1 MPDPLGFL
9 LEMLSS
15 RPNPHAPAPA
25 LPVLAVAL
33 AARRHGVDLPAWDE
47 SACDELEEDTARDA
61 LTTLRTQLSD
71 ALLGEDASAGRE
83 LLNQAL
89 DDWQAR
95 VSVEEELADHELP
108 GVEVT
113 ASALPHVPLPPWY
126 ERDPTPRPRQALR
139 GARLPYPVPRRGR
152 RPTAALLLAAVPC
165 STVSPG
171 AGTGPVS
178 PGGTRQA
185 CASVTPQCWCGW
197 LRPSRERIWIRSV
210 AWRSS
215 ARSSG
220 RRGTHGRTGT
230 SWSSSPRAV

>member
-33 AARRHGVDLPAWDE
+33 AAPRHGVDLPAWDE

-126 ERDPTPRPRQALR
+126 ERDPTLPRDTA
-139 GARLPYPVPRRGR
+139 ARCPTLGPFLLAVVGVLLTEATNIHLSGYADRVRPCEAPDCRTPFLDAGDGR
-152 RPTAALLLAAVPC
+152 RRRFC
-165 STVSPG
+165 SPRCR
-171 AGTGPVS
+171 A
-178 PGGTRQA
+178 RQ
-185 CASVTPQCWCGW
+185 
-197 LRPSRERIWIRSV
+197 
-210 AWRSS
+210 S
-215 ARSSG
+215 ARA
-220 RRGTHGRTGT
+220 
-230 SWSSSPRAV
+230 RARVR